1 MMIQKQKLNIFSEEF
16 LFQKNLL
23 YLHSH
28 SHDIIFPSLS
38 SFFPFIHSDNSFGY
52 QLLIIF
58 NISIFEFVNIMM
70 ITGNILDH
78 IFFER

>member
-58 NISIFEFVNIMM
+58 NISIFELSL
-70 ITGNILDH
+70 TL
-78 IFFER
+78 